1 MRLPRLAI
9 ALTAAGTMLAT
20 LVGSTPAGGATD
32 QVKEAACRLLADA
45 HVREAISAAGEFALA
60 VRCGLI
66 ARPTATGPARPV
78 AGATS
83 RRAPDVLVNDRTTD
97 TWPHITQSEATV
109 AAGGRVLLAGWND
122 SGQFLSTG
130 DLSGYGRSDDD
141 GRTWT
146 DMGVPTTPLG
156 VVNAVFGDPVLVADR
171 NRDDSQTSVFYYAN
185 LGELSNGTS
194 IISVHK
200 TINGGM
206 TWAQAANAS
215 PGAAISD
222 AQDKEWIAVDT
233 RATGT
238 GAGNVYV
245 CWSRFTFSGQEIR
258 LSRSTDGGATFTI
271 VQTDLSADSDV
282 QGCQVLVDPT
292 NGNVYVSWTNRNNGV
307 SPRPIKFRRS
317 TNQGTTFSAEM
328 QIGSAAI
335 AETLTNCG
343 GTTRTAFVDSEA
355 SGTTRAV
362 RSTSFSELA
371 VSPGGELY
379 AVWHR
384 ATLAGG
390 DKADI
395 SFVKS
400 IDGGVTFSAETR
412 INSAVTGQQFMPSI
426 DVNRRNIVRVMY
438 YSTQNS
444 PTDRLIDVYSVRSN
458 NGGVTWSAP
467 NRATDVSFDRPATN
481 PNFDNGGGLTLA
493 SCYMGDYNTVDAA
506 DPGLGNARFHL
517 VWGDNRLDGDP
528 GQPGVQPDPDIR
540 HDV

>member
-1 MRLPRLAI
+1 
-9 ALTAAGTMLAT
+9 MLAT
-20 LVGSTPAGGATD
+20 MTGTTSAGGATD
-32 QVKEAACRLLADA
+32 EVKEGACRLLADA

-78 AGATS
+78 AQPAS
-83 RRAPDVLVNDRTTD
+83 RLGPDVLVNDRTTD

-171 NRDDSQTSVFYYAN
+171 NRDDNQTSVFYYAN
-185 LGELSNGTS
+185 LGELANGTS

-215 PGAAISD
+215 PGAAASD
-222 AQDKEWIAVDT
+222 FQDKEWIAVDV
-233 RATGT
+233 RPTGA

-258 LSRSTDGGATFTI
+258 LSRSTGGGATFSI
-271 VQTDLSADSDV
+271 VQTDLSADTDV
-282 QGCQVLVDPT
+282 QGCQVVVDPT
-292 NGNVYVSWTNRNNGV
+292 NGNVYVSWTNRNFAV
-307 SPRPIKFRRS
+307 TPRTIMFRRS
-317 TNQGTTFSAEM
+317 TDQGTTFGPEM
-328 QIGSAAI
+328 QIGSAPI

-343 GTTRTAFVDSEA
+343 GSTRTTFVDSEA
-355 SGTTRAV
+355 GGSTRAI
-362 RSTSFSELA
+362 RSTSFSDLA
-371 VSPGGELY
+371 VAPNGDLY
-379 AVWHR
+379 GVWHR
-384 ATLAGG
+384 GTLPGG
-390 DKADI
+390 NKADI
-395 SFVKS
+395 SFVRS
-400 IDGGVTFSAETR
+400 TDDGVTFSAEAR
-412 INSAVTGQQFMPSI
+412 INSVVTGQQFMPSV
-426 DVNRRNIVRVMY
+426 DANRRGQIRVMY

-444 PTDRLIDVYSVRSN
+444 GTDRLIDVYSVRSID
-458 NGGVTWSAP
+458 GGVTWTAP
-467 NRATDVSFDRPATN
+467 NRSTDVSFDRPSTN
-481 PNFDNGGGLTLA
+481 PNFDSDANLTLA
-493 SCYMGDYNTVDAA
+493 SCYMGDYNTIDAA
-506 DPGLGNARFHL
+506 DRGLGNARFHL
-517 VWGDNRLDGDP
+517 VWGDNRLDGNP
-528 GQPGVQPDPDIR
+528 GMPGLQPDPDIR